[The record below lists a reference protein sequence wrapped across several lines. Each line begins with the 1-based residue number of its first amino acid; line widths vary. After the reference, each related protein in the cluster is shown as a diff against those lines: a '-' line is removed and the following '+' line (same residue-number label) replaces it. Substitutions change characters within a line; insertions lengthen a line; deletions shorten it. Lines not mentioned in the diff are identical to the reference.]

1 MASKIREEDL
11 RLNIIVN
18 GDDGRK
24 KIKEAEDAF
33 NDWQESI
40 RKTRAEMAELER
52 QGKQNTVQYDNLKK
66 RLDSQ
71 TASADKAKQRLDALV
86 RQQKIETMTINELSR
101 HIRNLRREAS
111 HLSPEKE
118 ADKIAKI
125 NNEIKRT
132 QARLK
137 ELTGKVKET
146 RGVFDK
152 LGFGKIEAAVG
163 KLFVY
168 YNVIKGI
175 FSLFTGGINKIRGFE
190 QANVKLSTNLGGHVS
205 QMTRLTQSALGPGW
219 TTE

>member
-66 RLDSQ
+66 RLDNQ

-132 QARLK
+132 QAR
-137 ELTGKVKET
+137 
-146 RGVFDK
+146 R
-152 LGFGKIEAAVG
+152 
-163 KLFVY
+163 
-168 YNVIKGI
+168 
-175 FSLFTGGINKIRGFE
+175 
-190 QANVKLSTNLGGHVS
+190 
-205 QMTRLTQSALGPGW
+205 
-219 TTE
+219 